1 MRGAHA
7 VKTTAGIRTARV
19 NVVISMAYEAEIL
32 RPLCLLSKAGL
43 LT

>member
-7 VKTTAGIRTARV
+7 VKTTAGMRTARIR
-19 NVVISMAYEAEIL
+19 VVVSLTYESEIL
-32 RPLCLLSKAGL
+32 RLPYLFSKAGL